1 MYFDVKHTVAKK
13 PGGSIKVTFKYLHK
27 SRLPIMLTYTSS
39 VEDVHNLYK
48 QEDKYITV
56 ERNNTGKWKEAEIVI
71 DELSLENSCKHLC
84 DFVLSG
90 QYSEAKV
97 TDIKVEIQ

>member
-1 MYFDVKHTVAKK
+1 M
-13 PGGSIKVTFKYLHK
+13 TFKYLDK
-27 SRLPIMLTYTSS
+27 SRLPIMLRYTSS

-48 QEDKYITV
+48 QEDKYITI
-56 ERNNTGKWKEAEIVI
+56 ERNNSGAWKDAEIII

-90 QYSEAKV
+90 QYSEANV
-97 TDIKVEIQ
+97 TDIKVEIK